1 MSPADILAVIWA
13 DMMSFFGIFTNVIEE
28 LFLFNHPPVA
38 FLTFAT
44 TDPGREQNGGCIHWY
59 QDRNLLAL
67 TICRRAAVCYTDFCF
82 NSPSKCSQSG
92 LAR

>member
-44 TDPGREQNGGCIHWY
+44 TDPGREQNGACERLYPLNKLNPTGTRTGTC
-59 QDRNLLAL
+59 
-67 TICRRAAVCYTDFCF
+67 
-82 NSPSKCSQSG
+82 
-92 LAR
+92 

>member
-44 TDPGREQNGGCIHWY
+44 ADPGRTEQNGARESLY
-59 QDRNLLAL
+59 PLNKP
-67 TICRRAAVCYTDFCF
+67 
-82 NSPSKCSQSG
+82 NPSGTRTGTCW
-92 LAR
+92 R